1 MPFSDNCYINSS
13 EIESFLR
20 FSVKLGPET
29 RKFPSCEYGD
39 MVAARMAACVFYQ
52 EAVQLVT
59 KFDLT
64 KGQDSWAIGK
74 RSKGVKDSK
83 MLEVYSM

>member
-1 MPFSDNCYINSS
+1 
-13 EIESFLR
+13 
-20 FSVKLGPET
+20 
-29 RKFPSCEYGD
+29 
-39 MVAARMAACVFYQ
+39 MAACVFYQ